1 MKIDIITPDSK
12 VFSGDVTSV
21 KLPGANGS
29 FQILN
34 NHANLISSLEAGVV
48 TTVSESGETKEMNI
62 SGGVVEVIKNEV
74 IVLVESIL
82 A

>member
-48 TTVSESGETKEMNI
+48 TTVSASGETKEMNI

-74 IVLVESIL
+74 IVLVESVL